1 MREIMTNR
9 KLRFQYIDIMKG
21 ILILLVVYGHTV
33 WQAHEVGI
41 HNQTIEMLGETG
53 FLYEPFYMAAFF
65 AITGYCSNFKKS
77 YKDCSCLYTILD
89 NGRN

>member
-1 MREIMTNR
+1 MEEIVINKKSR
-9 KLRFQYIDIMKG
+9 LQYIDIMKG
-21 ILILLVVYGHTV
+21 ILILLVVYGHTA

-41 HNQTIEMLGETG
+41 HNQTIEILGQTG

-77 YKDCSCLYTILD
+77 YKDFLISDTRPYCFL
-89 NGRN
+89 R